1 MNFIKAAVQF
11 KVIQLLS
18 IIIYSSYIA
27 TPHDAWA
34 YYRLPWLTSKLQ
46 NTVSKLFNKVNKY
59 IRVPPLTWEVLRFDC
74 IIMISYYHGVPNLPY
89 LVLKINTYRS
99 IKMSWRCFFNSLQYE
114 FVSVTSYI
122 NLSRF

>member
-11 KVIQLLS
+11 TVIQLLS

-27 TPHDAWA
+27 TPPDAWA

-46 NTVSKLFNKVNKY
+46 NTVLNKY
-59 IRVPPLTWEVLRFDC
+59 TRVPPLTWEVLRFDC
-74 IIMISYYHGVPNLPY
+74 IIIISYYHGVSNLPH
-89 LVLKINTYRS
+89 LIMKINTYRS